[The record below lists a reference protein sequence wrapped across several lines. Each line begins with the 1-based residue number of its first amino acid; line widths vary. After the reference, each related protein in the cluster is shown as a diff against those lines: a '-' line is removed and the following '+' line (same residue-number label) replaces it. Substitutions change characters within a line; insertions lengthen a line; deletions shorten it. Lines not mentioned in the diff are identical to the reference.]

1 MVNVRIKPMTQLSST
16 LPEFPYRLKD
26 GCQRFQVQH
35 ELGQGA
41 DFCRRT
47 VLQRLCQA
55 HLIPLTIPL
64 CFLIAPFGSTRN
76 PLIFLGRHAHTG
88 GFHVGLAL
96 MTGGGAGGA
105 GGIGG
110 ASTR

>member
-1 MVNVRIKPMTQLSST
+1 MVNVRVKPMTQLSST
-16 LPEFPYRLKD
+16 LPKFPYRLKD
-26 GCQRFQVQH
+26 GCQCFQVQH

-41 DFCRRT
+41 DFCRWT
-47 VLQRLCQA
+47 VLQRLHQA
-55 HLIPLTIPL
+55 RLIPLTVPL
-64 CFLIAPFGSTRN
+64 CFLVAPFGSTRN

-96 MTGGGAGGA
+96 MTGGA